1 MLHKN
6 TVYIFFLPKK
16 NMLKNRIT
24 VKCIT
29 VCKSMPK
36 MTMAL
41 KIVKNESETI

>member
-24 VKCIT
+24 VKCFT
-29 VCKSMPK
+29 VCESMPK
-36 MTMAL
+36 MKMVL
-41 KIVKNESETI
+41 KIVKSETI